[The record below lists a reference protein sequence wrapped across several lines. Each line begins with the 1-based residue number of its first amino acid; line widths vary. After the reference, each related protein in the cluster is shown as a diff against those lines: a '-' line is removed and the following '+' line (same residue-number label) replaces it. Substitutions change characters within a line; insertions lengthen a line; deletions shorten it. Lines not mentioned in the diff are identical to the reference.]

1 VFAIE
6 MRREGLVA
14 LSGRLDA
21 AEAPRADEFLASA
34 ASGSIRVDL
43 TDLEYISSAGIS
55 VILRAY
61 KRLDDGGHTLTLVN
75 PSPHVRNVFHYAGLD
90 QILAIE

>member
-1 VFAIE
+1 MFEIE
-6 MRREGLVA
+6 RRSENLIA

-21 AEAPRADEFLASA
+21 SQAPKADQLLGT
-34 ASGSIRVDL
+34 ASGSIRIDL
-43 TDLEYISSAGIS
+43 SALEYISSAGIS
-55 VILRAY
+55 VLLRVY
-61 KRLDDGGHTLTLVN
+61 KRLDDTGHTLTLLN